1 MRKTISTATT
11 TVTSPAWTFAPDS
24 VTVNGYT
31 STARYSLAKD
41 ATLYVFAGMLTPGTD
56 KLTPVRFAL
65 KPAQGEIYTAAL
77 SAAGLTPAPEEPAAT
92 VEDVGPAEPA
102 APVEDVEPAAT
113 VEDVEPAEPVEDV
126 EPAEPAAPVEDVGP
140 AEPAAPAEDVRPA
153 EPAAPV
159 ENVKPKRAPRKK
171 AAPAVKADPVQAEEA
186 APAPVEDVGSDEPV
200 KPAPVEKPWIGT
212 SISGD
217 GWKIDFDAKVERTC
231 IRFAATPTAAQ
242 KAIVDAAGFYYRN
255 DLKCFV
261 KKLTCKAYRAAQS
274 VAAGLKAIA

>member
-1 MRKTISTATT
+1 MRKTISTSTT

-77 SAAGLTPAPEEPAAT
+77 SAAGLTPAHEEPAAT
-92 VEDVGPAEPA
+92 VEDVGSAEPA
-102 APVEDVEPAAT
+102 ASAEDVG
-113 VEDVEPAEPVEDV
+113 
-126 EPAEPAAPVEDVGP
+126 PAEPAAPVEDVGP

-159 ENVKPKRAPRKK
+159 ENVG
-171 AAPAVKADPVQAEEA
+171 PA
-186 APAPVEDVGSDEPV
+186 EPV

>member
-1 MRKTISTATT
+1 MRKTISTETT

-31 STARYSLAKD
+31 STARYSLSKD

-102 APVEDVEPAAT
+102 AP
-113 VEDVEPAEPVEDV
+113 
-126 EPAEPAAPVEDVGP
+126 
-140 AEPAAPAEDVRPA
+140 AEDVRPA

-159 ENVKPKRAPRKK
+159 ENVGPKRAPRKK
-171 AAPAVKADPVQAEEA
+171 AAPAVKAGPVQAEEA
-186 APAPVEDVGSDEPV
+186 SPAPVEDVGPAEPV

-217 GWKIDFDAKVERTC
+217 GWTIDFDAKVERTC

>member
-1 MRKTISTATT
+1 MNNF
-11 TVTSPAWTFAPDS
+11 TFSPDS

-92 VEDVGPAEPA
+92 VEDVG
-102 APVEDVEPAAT
+102 
-113 VEDVEPAEPVEDV
+113 
-126 EPAEPAAPVEDVGP
+126 PAEPAAPVEDVGP

>member
-77 SAAGLTPAPEEPAAT
+77 SAAGLTPAPEEPAA
-92 VEDVGPAEPA
+92 
-102 APVEDVEPAAT
+102 
-113 VEDVEPAEPVEDV
+113 PVEDV
-126 EPAEPAAPVEDVGP
+126 EPAEPAAPV
-140 AEPAAPAEDVRPA
+140 EDVRPA

-186 APAPVEDVGSDEPV
+186 APAPVEDVGSDESV

-231 IRFAATPTAAQ
+231 IRFAAAPTAAQ

>member
-77 SAAGLTPAPEEPAAT
+77 SAAGLTPAPDEPA
-92 VEDVGPAEPA
+92 
-102 APVEDVEPAAT
+102 
-113 VEDVEPAEPVEDV
+113 
-126 EPAEPAAPVEDVGP
+126 
-140 AEPAAPAEDVRPA
+140 
-153 EPAAPV
+153 
-159 ENVKPKRAPRKK
+159 
-171 AAPAVKADPVQAEEA
+171 
-186 APAPVEDVGSDEPV
+186 APVEDVGSDEPV

>member
-102 APVEDVEPAAT
+102 AP
-113 VEDVEPAEPVEDV
+113 
-126 EPAEPAAPVEDVGP
+126 
-140 AEPAAPAEDVRPA
+140 AEDVRPA

-159 ENVKPKRAPRKK
+159 ENVGPKRAPRKK
-171 AAPAVKADPVQAEEA
+171 AAPAVKAGPVQAEEA
-186 APAPVEDVGSDEPV
+186 SPAPVEDVGPAEPV

-242 KAIVDAAGFYYRN
+242 KAIVDAAGSYYRN

>member
-1 MRKTISTATT
+1 M
-11 TVTSPAWTFAPDS
+11 
-24 VTVNGYT
+24 
-31 STARYSLAKD
+31 
-41 ATLYVFAGMLTPGTD
+41 
-56 KLTPVRFAL
+56 
-65 KPAQGEIYTAAL
+65 
-77 SAAGLTPAPEEPAAT
+77 
-92 VEDVGPAEPA
+92 
-102 APVEDVEPAAT
+102 
-113 VEDVEPAEPVEDV
+113 
-126 EPAEPAAPVEDVGP
+126 
-140 AEPAAPAEDVRPA
+140 
-153 EPAAPV
+153 
-159 ENVKPKRAPRKK
+159 
-171 AAPAVKADPVQAEEA
+171 QAEEA

-274 VAAGLKAIA
+274 VAARAKGYRVIASPLRSTPRNPFARRAYAPKPFAPPPHAAESEPYHVKLLHSFPPARAGYHRGL

>member
-65 KPAQGEIYTAAL
+65 KPAQDEIYTAAL

-102 APVEDVEPAAT
+102 APVEDVEPT
-113 VEDVEPAEPVEDV
+113 
-126 EPAEPAAPVEDVGP
+126 EPAAPVEDVGP

-171 AAPAVKADPVQAEEA
+171 AVPAVKADPVQAEEA
-186 APAPVEDVGSDEPV
+186 APAPVEDVGPAEPV

>member
-41 ATLYVFAGMLTPGTD
+41 STLYVFAGMLTPGTD

-102 APVEDVEPAAT
+102 APVEDVEPT
-113 VEDVEPAEPVEDV
+113 
-126 EPAEPAAPVEDVGP
+126 EPAAPVEDVGP

-171 AAPAVKADPVQAEEA
+171 AVPAVKADPVQAEEA

>member
-65 KPAQGEIYTAAL
+65 KPAQGEIYIAAL
-77 SAAGLTPAPEEPAAT
+77 SAAGLAPAPEEPAAT

-102 APVEDVEPAAT
+102 APVEDVEPT
-113 VEDVEPAEPVEDV
+113 
-126 EPAEPAAPVEDVGP
+126 EPAAPVEDVGP

>member
-1 MRKTISTATT
+1 M
-11 TVTSPAWTFAPDS
+11 
-24 VTVNGYT
+24 
-31 STARYSLAKD
+31 
-41 ATLYVFAGMLTPGTD
+41 
-56 KLTPVRFAL
+56 RFAL

-102 APVEDVEPAAT
+102 AP
-113 VEDVEPAEPVEDV
+113 
-126 EPAEPAAPVEDVGP
+126 
-140 AEPAAPAEDVRPA
+140 AEDVRPA

-159 ENVKPKRAPRKK
+159 ENVGPKRAPRKK
-171 AAPAVKADPVQAEEA
+171 AAPAVKAGPVQAEEA
-186 APAPVEDVGSDEPV
+186 SPAPVEDVGPAEPV

-217 GWKIDFDAKVERTC
+217 GWTIDFDAKVERTC

>member
-102 APVEDVEPAAT
+102 APVEDVEPA
-113 VEDVEPAEPVEDV
+113 
-126 EPAEPAAPVEDVGP
+126 EPAAPVEDVGP

-159 ENVKPKRAPRKK
+159 EDVGPKRAPRKK

-231 IRFAATPTAAQ
+231 IRFAATPTAAP

>member
-1 MRKTISTATT
+1 MRKTISTETT

-102 APVEDVEPAAT
+102 AP
-113 VEDVEPAEPVEDV
+113 
-126 EPAEPAAPVEDVGP
+126 
-140 AEPAAPAEDVRPA
+140 AEDVRPA

-159 ENVKPKRAPRKK
+159 ENVGPKRAPRKK
-171 AAPAVKADPVQAEEA
+171 AAPAVKAGPVQAEEA
-186 APAPVEDVGSDEPV
+186 SPAPVEDVGSDEPV

-217 GWKIDFDAKVERTC
+217 GWTIDFDAKVERTC

>member
-77 SAAGLTPAPEEPAAT
+77 SAAGLVPAPEEPAAT

-102 APVEDVEPAAT
+102 APVEDVEPT
-113 VEDVEPAEPVEDV
+113 
-126 EPAEPAAPVEDVGP
+126 EPAAPVEDVGP

>member
-102 APVEDVEPAAT
+102 APVEDVEPA
-113 VEDVEPAEPVEDV
+113 
-126 EPAEPAAPVEDVGP
+126 EPAAPVEDVGP

-186 APAPVEDVGSDEPV
+186 ASAPVEDVGSDEPV

>member
-102 APVEDVEPAAT
+102 APVEDVEPA
-113 VEDVEPAEPVEDV
+113 
-126 EPAEPAAPVEDVGP
+126 
-140 AEPAAPAEDVRPA
+140 
-153 EPAAPV
+153 
-159 ENVKPKRAPRKK
+159 RAPRKK

>member
-102 APVEDVEPAAT
+102 AP
-113 VEDVEPAEPVEDV
+113 
-126 EPAEPAAPVEDVGP
+126 
-140 AEPAAPAEDVRPA
+140 AEDVRPA

-159 ENVKPKRAPRKK
+159 ENVGPKRAPRKK

-186 APAPVEDVGSDEPV
+186 APAPVEDVGPAEPV

>member
-92 VEDVGPAEPA
+92 V
-102 APVEDVEPAAT
+102 
-113 VEDVEPAEPVEDV
+113 
-126 EPAEPAAPVEDVGP
+126 
-140 AEPAAPAEDVRPA
+140 EDVRPA

>member
-56 KLTPVRFAL
+56 KLTPVRFAF

-102 APVEDVEPAAT
+102 APVEDVG
-113 VEDVEPAEPVEDV
+113 
-126 EPAEPAAPVEDVGP
+126 PAEPAAPAEDVRP

-159 ENVKPKRAPRKK
+159 ENVGPKRAPRKK

-186 APAPVEDVGSDEPV
+186 APAPVEDVGPAEPV

>member
-77 SAAGLTPAPEEPAAT
+77 SAAGLTPAPEEPAA
-92 VEDVGPAEPA
+92 
-102 APVEDVEPAAT
+102 PVEDVEPT
-113 VEDVEPAEPVEDV
+113 
-126 EPAEPAAPVEDVGP
+126 EPAAPVEDVGP

-159 ENVKPKRAPRKK
+159 EDVGPKRAPRKK
-171 AAPAVKADPVQAEEA
+171 AVPAVKADPVQAEEA

-212 SISGD
+212 SIRGD

>member
-102 APVEDVEPAAT
+102 AP
-113 VEDVEPAEPVEDV
+113 
-126 EPAEPAAPVEDVGP
+126 
-140 AEPAAPAEDVRPA
+140 AEDVRPA

-171 AAPAVKADPVQAEEA
+171 AVPAVKADPVQAEEA

-217 GWKIDFDAKVERTC
+217 GWTIDFDAKVERTC

>member
-31 STARYSLAKD
+31 STASYSLAKD

-77 SAAGLTPAPEEPAAT
+77 SAAGLTPAPEEPAAP
-92 VEDVGPAEPA
+92 VEDVGPA
-102 APVEDVEPAAT
+102 APVEDVE
-113 VEDVEPAEPVEDV
+113 
-126 EPAEPAAPVEDVGP
+126 P

-159 ENVKPKRAPRKK
+159 ENVGPKRAPRKK
-171 AAPAVKADPVQAEEA
+171 AAPAVKAGPVQAEEA
-186 APAPVEDVGSDEPV
+186 SPAPVEDVGPAEPV

-217 GWKIDFDAKVERTC
+217 GWTIDFDAKVERTC

>member
-65 KPAQGEIYTAAL
+65 KSAQGEIYTAAL
-77 SAAGLTPAPEEPAAT
+77 SAAGLTPAPEEPAAP
-92 VEDVGPAEPA
+92 VEDVGPA
-102 APVEDVEPAAT
+102 APVEDVE
-113 VEDVEPAEPVEDV
+113 
-126 EPAEPAAPVEDVGP
+126 P

-159 ENVKPKRAPRKK
+159 ENVGPKRAPRKK
-171 AAPAVKADPVQAEEA
+171 AAPAVKAGPVQAEEA
-186 APAPVEDVGSDEPV
+186 SPAPVEDVGPAEPV

-217 GWKIDFDAKVERTC
+217 GWTIDFDAKVERTC

>member
-1 MRKTISTATT
+1 MRKTISTSTT

-92 VEDVGPAEPA
+92 VEDVGSAEPA
-102 APVEDVEPAAT
+102 AS
-113 VEDVEPAEPVEDV
+113 AENVG
-126 EPAEPAAPVEDVGP
+126 PAEPAAPVEDVGP

-159 ENVKPKRAPRKK
+159 ENVG
-171 AAPAVKADPVQAEEA
+171 PA
-186 APAPVEDVGSDEPV
+186 EPV

>member
-102 APVEDVEPAAT
+102 ASLWKTWNPT
-113 VEDVEPAEPVEDV
+113 
-126 EPAEPAAPVEDVGP
+126 EPAAPVEDVGP

-171 AAPAVKADPVQAEEA
+171 AVPAVKADPVQAEEA
-186 APAPVEDVGSDEPV
+186 APHPWRTWGQTNPSSPPPWKNRGSAPAS
-200 KPAPVEKPWIGT
+200 
-212 SISGD
+212 
-217 GWKIDFDAKVERTC
+217 
-231 IRFAATPTAAQ
+231 AAT
-242 KAIVDAAGFYYRN
+242 AGRLTLTRRLNAPAFASPPRRPP
-255 DLKCFV
+255 LK
-261 KKLTCKAYRAAQS
+261 KPS
-274 VAAGLKAIA
+274 

>member
-102 APVEDVEPAAT
+102 APVEDVEPA
-113 VEDVEPAEPVEDV
+113 
-126 EPAEPAAPVEDVGP
+126 
-140 AEPAAPAEDVRPA
+140 EPAAPAEDVRPA

-171 AAPAVKADPVQAEEA
+171 AVPAVKADPVQAEEA
-186 APAPVEDVGSDEPV
+186 APAPVEDVGPAEPV

>member
-1 MRKTISTATT
+1 MRKTISTETT

-102 APVEDVEPAAT
+102 AP
-113 VEDVEPAEPVEDV
+113 
-126 EPAEPAAPVEDVGP
+126 
-140 AEPAAPAEDVRPA
+140 AEDVRPA

-159 ENVKPKRAPRKK
+159 ENVGPKRAPRKK
-171 AAPAVKADPVQAEEA
+171 AAPADKAGPVQAEEA
-186 APAPVEDVGSDEPV
+186 SPAPVEDVGPAEPV

-217 GWKIDFDAKVERTC
+217 GWTIDYDAKVERTC

>member
-102 APVEDVEPAAT
+102 APVEDVEPT
-113 VEDVEPAEPVEDV
+113 
-126 EPAEPAAPVEDVGP
+126 EPAAPVEDVGP

-153 EPAAPV
+153 EPA
-159 ENVKPKRAPRKK
+159 
-171 AAPAVKADPVQAEEA
+171 
-186 APAPVEDVGSDEPV
+186 
-200 KPAPVEKPWIGT
+200 APVEKPWIGT

>member
-1 MRKTISTATT
+1 MRKTFSTATT

-102 APVEDVEPAAT
+102 APVEDVEPA
-113 VEDVEPAEPVEDV
+113 
-126 EPAEPAAPVEDVGP
+126 EPAAPVEDVGP

-159 ENVKPKRAPRKK
+159 EDVGPKRAPRKK

>member
-77 SAAGLTPAPEEPAAT
+77 SAAGLAPAPEEPAAT

-102 APVEDVEPAAT
+102 APVEDVEPT
-113 VEDVEPAEPVEDV
+113 
-126 EPAEPAAPVEDVGP
+126 EPAAPVEDVGP

>member
-1 MRKTISTATT
+1 MRKTISTSTT

-92 VEDVGPAEPA
+92 VEDVGSAEPA
-102 APVEDVEPAAT
+102 ASAEDVG
-113 VEDVEPAEPVEDV
+113 
-126 EPAEPAAPVEDVGP
+126 PAEPAAPVEDVGP

-159 ENVKPKRAPRKK
+159 ENVG
-171 AAPAVKADPVQAEEA
+171 PA
-186 APAPVEDVGSDEPV
+186 EPV

-231 IRFAATPTAAQ
+231 IRFSATPTAAQ

>member
-77 SAAGLTPAPEEPAAT
+77 SAAVLTPAPEEPAAT

-102 APVEDVEPAAT
+102 A
-113 VEDVEPAEPVEDV
+113 PVEDV

-159 ENVKPKRAPRKK
+159 EDVGPKRAPRKK

>member
-77 SAAGLTPAPEEPAAT
+77 SAAGLTPAPEEPAA
-92 VEDVGPAEPA
+92 
-102 APVEDVEPAAT
+102 PVEDVEPT
-113 VEDVEPAEPVEDV
+113 
-126 EPAEPAAPVEDVGP
+126 EPAAPVEDVGP

-159 ENVKPKRAPRKK
+159 EDVGPKRATRKK
-171 AAPAVKADPVQAEEA
+171 AVPAVKADPVQAEEA

>member
-77 SAAGLTPAPEEPAAT
+77 SAAGLTPAPEEPAAP
-92 VEDVGPAEPA
+92 VEDVGPAA
-102 APVEDVEPAAT
+102 
-113 VEDVEPAEPVEDV
+113 PVEDV
-126 EPAEPAAPVEDVGP
+126 EPAEPAAPAEDVRP

-159 ENVKPKRAPRKK
+159 ENVGPKRAPRKK
-171 AAPAVKADPVQAEEA
+171 AAPAVKAGPVQAEEA
-186 APAPVEDVGSDEPV
+186 SPAPVEDVGPAEPV

-217 GWKIDFDAKVERTC
+217 GWTIDFDAKVERTC

>member
-1 MRKTISTATT
+1 MRKTISTETT

-102 APVEDVEPAAT
+102 AP
-113 VEDVEPAEPVEDV
+113 
-126 EPAEPAAPVEDVGP
+126 
-140 AEPAAPAEDVRPA
+140 AEDVRPA

-159 ENVKPKRAPRKK
+159 ENVGPKRAPRKK
-171 AAPAVKADPVQAEEA
+171 AAPAVKAGPVQAEEA
-186 APAPVEDVGSDEPV
+186 SPAPVEDVGPAEPV

-217 GWKIDFDAKVERTC
+217 GWTIDFDAKVERTC

-255 DLKCFV
+255 DLKSFV

>member
-92 VEDVGPAEPA
+92 GEDVGPAEPA
-102 APVEDVEPAAT
+102 A
-113 VEDVEPAEPVEDV
+113 PVEDV

-159 ENVKPKRAPRKK
+159 EDVGPKRAPRKK

>member
-1 MRKTISTATT
+1 MRKTISTETT

-31 STARYSLAKD
+31 STARYSIAKD

-102 APVEDVEPAAT
+102 AP
-113 VEDVEPAEPVEDV
+113 
-126 EPAEPAAPVEDVGP
+126 
-140 AEPAAPAEDVRPA
+140 AEDVRPA

-159 ENVKPKRAPRKK
+159 ENVGPKRAPRKK
-171 AAPAVKADPVQAEEA
+171 AAPAVKAGPVQAEEA
-186 APAPVEDVGSDEPV
+186 SPAPVEDVGPAEPV

-217 GWKIDFDAKVERTC
+217 GWTIDFDAKVERTC

>member
-102 APVEDVEPAAT
+102 AP
-113 VEDVEPAEPVEDV
+113 
-126 EPAEPAAPVEDVGP
+126 
-140 AEPAAPAEDVRPA
+140 AEDVRPA

-159 ENVKPKRAPRKK
+159 ENVGPKRAPRKK
-171 AAPAVKADPVQAEEA
+171 AAPAVKAGPVQAEEA
-186 APAPVEDVGSDEPV
+186 SPAPVEDVGSDEPV

-217 GWKIDFDAKVERTC
+217 GWTIDFDAKVERTC